1 MFEMGLTIILI
12 TVYLFIVL
20 NTFALKK
27 KNQSPRR
34 VHLAGASRD
43 ACVTFLIISSLSC
56 VKA

>member
-12 TVYLFIVL
+12 TVNLFIML

-27 KNQSPRR
+27 NQSPRS

-43 ACVTFLIISSLSC
+43 ACVTFLVISSLSC

>member
-12 TVYLFIVL
+12 TVNLFIML
-20 NTFALKK
+20 NTSALK
-27 KNQSPRR
+27 KNQSPRS

-43 ACVTFLIISSLSC
+43 ACVTFLVISSLSC